1 MHTIREESE
10 IIETNKRE
18 ELLLEEDKLQRTYL
32 IRLLADLIR
41 LHYKYYKNEEFD
53 TFEQYLNGYNTLYL
67 TESKEEK
74 VKLYR
79 EIDDVLLNKYE
90 LFFAH
95 YILDKPIHLISVA
108 QERLE
113 E

>member
-1 MHTIREESE
+1 MSKRKKLLQEES
-10 IIETNKRE
+10 K
-18 ELLLEEDKLQRTYL
+18 LLRSYF
-32 IRLLADLIR
+32 INLLADLIR
-41 LHYKYYKNEEFD
+41 LHYKYYKNEKFD
-53 TFEQYLNGYNTLYL
+53 TFEQYLNGYKTLYL
-67 TESKEEK
+67 VESKEEK
-74 VKLYR
+74 LKLYR

-95 YILDKPIHLISVA
+95 YELTEPIHCISVA

>member
-1 MHTIREESE
+1 M
-10 IIETNKRE
+10 NKRE
-18 ELLLEEDKLQRTYL
+18 ELLREEDKLQRSYL
-32 IRLLADLIR
+32 ISLLANLIR

-53 TFEQYLNGYNTLYL
+53 TFEQYLNGYKTLYL
-67 TESKEEK
+67 VESKEEK
-74 VKLYR
+74 LKLYR

-95 YILDKPIHLISVA
+95 YELTEPIHCISVA

>member
-1 MHTIREESE
+1 MSKRKKLLQEES
-10 IIETNKRE
+10 K
-18 ELLLEEDKLQRTYL
+18 LLRSYF
-32 IRLLADLIR
+32 INLLADLIR

-53 TFEQYLNGYNTLYL
+53 TFEQYLNGYKTLYL
-67 TESKEEK
+67 VESKEEK
-74 VKLYR
+74 LKLYR

-95 YILDKPIHLISVA
+95 YELTEPIHCISVA

>member
-1 MHTIREESE
+1 MSKRKKLLQEES
-10 IIETNKRE
+10 K
-18 ELLLEEDKLQRTYL
+18 LLRSYF
-32 IRLLADLIR
+32 INLLADLIK

-53 TFEQYLNGYNTLYL
+53 TFEQYLNGYKTLFL
-67 TESKEEK
+67 VNSEEEK
-74 VKLYR
+74 LKLYR

-95 YILDKPIHLISVA
+95 YELTEPIHCISVA

>member
-1 MHTIREESE
+1 M
-10 IIETNKRE
+10 NKRE
-18 ELLLEEDKLQRTYL
+18 ELLREEDKLQRSYL
-32 IRLLADLIR
+32 ISLLANLIR

-53 TFEQYLNGYNTLYL
+53 TFEQYLNGYKALYL
-67 TESKEEK
+67 VESKEEK
-74 VKLYR
+74 LKLYR

-95 YILDKPIHLISVA
+95 YELTEPIHCISVA

>member
-1 MHTIREESE
+1 M
-10 IIETNKRE
+10 NKRE
-18 ELLLEEDKLQRTYL
+18 ELLREEDKLQRSYL
-32 IRLLADLIR
+32 ISLLANLIR

-53 TFEQYLNGYNTLYL
+53 TFEQYLNGYKTLYL
-67 TESKEEK
+67 VESKEEK
-74 VKLYR
+74 LKLYR

-95 YILDKPIHLISVA
+95 YELNEPIHCISVE